1 MTGVCGKPLGR
12 TGKENSTMALLPVKR
27 RERDR
32 SELGRLHSDMD
43 ALFNSF
49 FEGWDTPFLARGH
62 WPAMDIGENENAFI
76 VKAEVPGC
84 KAEDIDIS
92 VHGNTLT
99 ISGEKKQEKEEKEKG
114 YYHVER
120 SYGSFRRDLNLATE
134 INADKIEA
142 ACENGVLTLTLPKSE
157 KAKPVKV
164 KVKSA

>member
-1 MTGVCGKPLGR
+1 
-12 TGKENSTMALLPVKR
+12 MALLPVKR

-32 SELGRLHSDMD
+32 SDLARFPSGMD
-43 ALFNSF
+43 DLFNSF
-49 FEGWDTPFLARGH
+49 FDGWDSPFLARGR
-62 WPAMDIGENENAFI
+62 WPALDIGENKDAFV

-92 VHGNTLT
+92 VQGSILT
-99 ISGEKKQEKEEKEKG
+99 ISGEKKHEEEKKEKG

-134 INADKIEA
+134 IDADKIKA
-142 ACENGVLTLTLPKSE
+142 VCENGVLTLTLPKSE

-164 KVKSA
+164 EVKGA

>member
-1 MTGVCGKPLGR
+1 
-12 TGKENSTMALLPVKR
+12 MALIPVKR
-27 RERDR
+27 RERDG
-32 SELGRLHSDMD
+32 SELARLHPDINGFFDS
-43 ALFNSF
+43 L
-49 FEGWDTPFLARGH
+49 FEGLDTPFLARGR
-62 WPAMDIGENENAFI
+62 WPAMDIGEDDNAFI

-92 VHGNTLT
+92 VHGNSLT
-99 ISGEKKQEKEEKEKG
+99 ISGEKKHEEEQTGKG

-120 SYGSFRRDLNLATE
+120 SYGGFRRDLNLATE

-142 ACENGVLTLTLPKSE
+142 VCENGVLTLTLPKSE